1 VLAYG
6 ARKVDAWWQDNAAA
20 LVRHANLGVFT
31 LTGDETA
38 ALQRLAA
45 RAMTLT
51 CTLQDGQVWLAS
63 AAQTVEL
70 APQRLR

>member
-1 VLAYG
+1 
-6 ARKVDAWWQDNAAA
+6 
-20 LVRHANLGVFT
+20 
-31 LTGDETA
+31 
-38 ALQRLAA
+38 
-45 RAMTLT
+45 MTLT